1 MSAWGNIQLARS
13 ILEWATPET
22 AEKAA
27 AEARDALAGATLEQ
41 LLERREK
48 DVGKAL

>member
-1 MSAWGNIQLARS
+1 MSAWARIQIARS

-22 AEKAA
+22 AKKAA
-27 AEARDALAGATLEQ
+27 REARAALAGATLEQ

-48 DVGKAL
+48 NNGR